1 MNIILFIRDISPD
14 SSFHYSR
21 KQGGDL
27 IFQYNRI
34 RQRHEAVIPLEK
46 WRADDFF
53 EARILLDGNL
63 VVPIFFDIEDSAPCV
78 AEVPAAPPVDTP
90 PAQDDMPEKAAE
102 PEEATSI
109 TPEAPPVKRAGKRR
123 SALTPEQMEAAQK
136 AFAAEAPQPEAAP
149 APSFIPN

>member
-27 IFQYNRI
+27 IFQYNRS

-53 EARILLDGNL
+53 EARILLDGQL
-63 VVPIFFDIEDSAPCV
+63 VVPIFFDVEDSASCV
-78 AEVPAAPPVDTP
+78 AEVTAAPPADIP
-90 PAQDDMPEKAAE
+90 PAQEDMPVKAAE
-102 PEEATSI
+102 PEEAPSI
-109 TPEAPPVKRAGKRR
+109 TQEAPPARRAYKRK
-123 SALTPEQMEAAQK
+123 SALTPQQVEAAQK
-136 AFAAEAPQPEAAP
+136 AFSSEEQ
-149 APSFIPN
+149 APSFIPT